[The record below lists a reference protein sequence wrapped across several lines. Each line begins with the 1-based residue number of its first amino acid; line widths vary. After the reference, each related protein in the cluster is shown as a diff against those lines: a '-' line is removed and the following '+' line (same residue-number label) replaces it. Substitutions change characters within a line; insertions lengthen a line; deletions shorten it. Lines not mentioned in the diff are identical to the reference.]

1 MKNSK
6 KVMLTLITLL
16 TVVNVSVNAKNIS
29 QDELQA
35 LMVNE
40 VKPLLI
46 DVRTEKEYADGHV
59 PGAIN
64 IPHKELEQRLAEL
77 SGVKNSQVIL
87 YCRSGTRA
95 GIAKKILEKNGFE
108 QLDHLTGDYIAWNKK
123 GLPLVKSEKSE
134 GKKVSNPCA
143 L

>member
-1 MKNSK
+1 MIKRI
-6 KVMLTLITLL
+6 TLILIAFI
-16 TVVNVSVNAKNIS
+16 VSVNFSVSAKNIS
-29 QDELQA
+29 QGELQA
-35 LMVNE
+35 LMKNE

-64 IPHKELEQRLAEL
+64 IPHKELESRLAEL
-77 SGVKNSQVIL
+77 SGAKQSQVVL

-95 GIAKKILEKNGFE
+95 GFAKKVLEKNGFT
-108 QLDHLTGDYIAWNKK
+108 QLDHLSGDYIAWNKK
-123 GLPLVKSEKSE
+123 GLPLVKGDNSSS
-134 GKKVSNPCA
+134 KKISNPCA

>member
-1 MKNSK
+1 MNISK
-6 KVMLTLITLL
+6 KLMLVLLTFLITVGL
-16 TVVNVSVNAKNIS
+16 NAKNIS
-29 QDELQA
+29 QGELQA
-35 LMVNE
+35 LMKNE
-40 VKPLLI
+40 NKPLLI
-46 DVRTEKEYADGHV
+46 DVRTEGEYADGHV

-77 SGVKNSQVIL
+77 STAKDSQIVL

-95 GIAKKILEKNGFE
+95 GIAKKILAKNGFTK
-108 QLDHLTGDYIAWNKK
+108 LDHLSGDYIAWNKK
-123 GLPLVKSEKSE
+123 GLPLVKSTAKK

>member
-1 MKNSK
+1 MNISK
-6 KVMLTLITLL
+6 KLAIGLLTLLAA
-16 TVVNVSVNAKNIS
+16 VNLNAKNIS

-35 LMVNE
+35 LMKGE
-40 VKPLLI
+40 DKPVLI
-46 DVRTEKEYADGHV
+46 DVRTEGEFAGGHV

-77 SGVKNSQVIL
+77 SGVKNSQVVL

-95 GIAKKILEKNGFE
+95 GIAKKILASNGFTK
-108 QLDHLTGDYIAWNKK
+108 LDHLSGDYIAWNKK
-123 GLPLVKSEKSE
+123 GLPLVKGSSKK